1 MSLVLSAAAACYVFD
16 RRSWRAH
23 YLQPPAQLG
32 FDAVTARLLE
42 LSSMQLHI
50 DCIDQRPQ
58 LLCCGNLLS
67 MVALRLAR
75 ARHLIPSIKSELIVT
90 FVIFNVTKQAPKQ
103 QQLRALG
110 HVPHLKAL
118 LRHSCLAPLARS

>member
-1 MSLVLSAAAACYVFD
+1 MSLVLSAAASCSVFD
-16 RRSWRAH
+16 RRSRRAH

-32 FDAVTARLLE
+32 FTPSQRLLE

-50 DCIDQRPQ
+50 DCIEQRAQ

-67 MVALRLAR
+67 MVAFRLAR
-75 ARHLIPSIKSELIVT
+75 ARHLIPSIKSELVVT
-90 FVIFNVTKQAPKQ
+90 VVIFNVTKQAQKQ
-103 QQLRALG
+103 QQLRAPG